1 MWPNVG
7 APRTMAAVIPWTWV
21 GPGSHP
27 GSSTVQ
33 NASSSTPAGSI
44 TPTATS
50 TIRSR
55 DAENPVVSTSMTAN
69 PDRKE
74 SSSFIATTVDRGCD
88 GGHTLVAHRIGVGS
102 ATHHGRLYAV
112 VTPEECLALAATLDP
127 LAALTVKPL
136 VAGLDPDLGW
146 ASLELFVDRVVPA
159 LA

>member
-7 APRTMAAVIPWTWV
+7 APRTMAAVIQWTWV

-44 TPTATS
+44 TTTATS

-69 PDRKE
+69 PDRKV
-74 SSSFIATTVDRGCD
+74 SPSFIATTVDRGCD
-88 GGHTLVAHRIGVGS
+88 GGRTLVAYRIGVGS
-102 ATHHGRLYAV
+102 ATHRRGFRH
-112 VTPEECLALAATLDP
+112 
-127 LAALTVKPL
+127 
-136 VAGLDPDLGW
+136 AGLGAPSRSESTGIRY
-146 ASLELFVDRVVPA
+146 FPTGA
-159 LA
+159 LSRG